1 MPKGYWVKQTTLA
14 STELFVEYI
23 HTVIPW
29 ILSVGGKVIARSI
42 KQDSDLQEWDGGR
55 LSLVVE
61 FESKDIARKAF
72 NSEVFQEIIEI
83 MGLETSLS
91 LSIVG

>member
-1 MPKGYWVKQTTLA
+1 MLKGYWVKQTSLA
-14 STELFVEYI
+14 SSELFVEYI
-23 HTVIPW
+23 HTVVPW
-29 ILSVGGKVIARSI
+29 LLSVGGKIIARSI
-42 KQDSDLQEWDGGR
+42 KQNSDLYEWDGGQ